1 MQGYAGSML
10 RVKIVSQIIVWVVPI
25 CRSVNLAMHEYG
37 FWFLNEKMGTKLP
50 YKGMLMANKSLCNGE
65 N

>member
-1 MQGYAGSML
+1 
-10 RVKIVSQIIVWVVPI
+10 
-25 CRSVNLAMHEYG
+25 MHEYG